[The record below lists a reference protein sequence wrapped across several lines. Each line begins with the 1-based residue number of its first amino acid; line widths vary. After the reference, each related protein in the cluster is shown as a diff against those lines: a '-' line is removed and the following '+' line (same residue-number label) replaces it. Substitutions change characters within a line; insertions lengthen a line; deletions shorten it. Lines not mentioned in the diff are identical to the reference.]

1 MAFQWFTIVFGW
13 AAFFLF
19 VVLAAYKIH
28 RFATMPLNL
37 RWEVYPVPHEAGDK
51 RLYGGSYM
59 EEVDWAKKPRPS
71 SPLAE
76 WAEMGS
82 EIFFLK
88 RVREHNP
95 YHIWPLSLALHWGL
109 YLLILWMGLLAA
121 TVFVPVMAFLTMAV
135 GISAFVLGA
144 CGAVG
149 LIVIRATDKTLALYT
164 APIDY
169 FHLVFLA
176 AIFGVGLF
184 SWWGDPLFSLHHAY
198 VKSLLFFRP
207 TPLSPAVLSLFLLL
221 QLFAIYMPFS
231 KLIHYLMK
239 HFTFHEILW
248 NDEFKV
254 KGSSKD
260 KQIDR
265 QLSSLATWAGPH
277 IAPGKTWREQVRGP
291 SAGEDQEK

>member
-13 AAFFLF
+13 AAFFFF

-28 RFATMPLNL
+28 CFATMPLNL

-59 EEVDWAKKPRPS
+59 EEVDWVKKPRPS

-95 YHIWPLSLALHWGL
+95 YHIWPLSLILHWGL
-109 YLLILWMGLLAA
+109 YFLILWMGLLAA
-121 TVFVPVMAFLTMAV
+121 TVFVPALAFLTMAV

-149 LIVIRATDKTLALYT
+149 LIVKRATDRNLSLYT

-176 AIFGVGLF
+176 AIFGLGLV
-184 SWWGDPLFSLHHAY
+184 SWLGDPHFSQPRSYIA
-198 VKSLLFFRP
+198 SLLLFRP
-207 TPLSPAVLSLFLLL
+207 IPVSATVVLFFLLL
-221 QLFAIYMPFS
+221 QIFAIYMPCS
-231 KLIHYLMK
+231 KLIHYVMK

-277 IAPGKTWREQVRGP
+277 IARGKTWREQVRGP
-291 SAGEDQEK
+291 LAGEDQEK